1 MTEDVQSPFAQRV
14 QRIRSRRQDKQGSD
28 RWMLV
33 LGGTLLPLGLA
44 FVALGWAGVSRT
56 VYLYDQLTYLAS
68 GTAVG
73 LALVIVGGFVY
84 FTYWQ
89 TVQVR
94 EGRIR
99 HEESQEVLLRIEA
112 LLSQSV
118 PAVPGLVVTA
128 KGTLVHRSDCVAV
141 RGRPDVR
148 PAPVGIELAACRLC
162 DPLSQAG

>member
-1 MTEDVQSPFAQRV
+1 MTEDLGSRLA
-14 QRIRSRRQDKQGSD
+14 RIRQRRTQRTPND

-44 FVALGWAGVSRT
+44 AVLLGWAGVTHT

-68 GTAVG
+68 GSVLG

-94 EGRIR
+94 EARVR
-99 HEESQEVLLRIEA
+99 HDESQSVLLRIEA
-112 LLSQSV
+112 LLAQGERALSGLVATPKGNQVHRPSCTAVVGRTDLRSV
-118 PAVPGLVVTA
+118 PATTDL
-128 KGTLVHRSDCVAV
+128 
-141 RGRPDVR
+141 
-148 PAPVGIELAACRLC
+148 APCRLC
-162 DPLSQAG
+162 DPLAATA

>member
-1 MTEDVQSPFAQRV
+1 MTEDLGSRLERIKSRRV
-14 QRIRSRRQDKQGSD
+14 QRPPTD

-44 FVALGWAGVSRT
+44 CVVLGWAGVSHT

-68 GTAVG
+68 GSIVG

-94 EGRIR
+94 EARVR
-99 HEESQEVLLRIEA
+99 HDESQSVLLRIEA
-112 LLSQSV
+112 LLSSGA
-118 PAVPGLVVTA
+118 PAVTGLVATP
-128 KGTLVHRSDCVAV
+128 KGNQVHRATCTAVA
-141 RGRPDVR
+141 GRTDLR
-148 PAPVGIELAACRLC
+148 PIAIGTALAPCRLC
-162 DPLSQAG
+162 DPLADTA

>member
-1 MTEDVQSPFAQRV
+1 MTDDLGSRLRRIKQR
-14 QRIRSRRQDKQGSD
+14 RAERTPND

-44 FVALGWAGVSRT
+44 AVVLGWAGVTHT

-68 GTAVG
+68 GSVLG

-94 EGRIR
+94 EARVR
-99 HEESQEVLLRIEA
+99 HEESQSVLLRIEA
-112 LLSQSV
+112 LLAQGERPSS
-118 PAVPGLVVTA
+118 GLVVTA
-128 KGTLVHRSDCVAV
+128 KGDQVHRATCTAVVGRTDLRPVAATT
-141 RGRPDVR
+141 DL
-148 PAPVGIELAACRLC
+148 APCRMC
-162 DPLSQAG
+162 DPLADSA

>member
-1 MTEDVQSPFAQRV
+1 MTEDLGSRLERIKARRV
-14 QRIRSRRQDKQGSD
+14 QRPPND

-44 FVALGWAGVSRT
+44 SVVLGWAGVTHT

-68 GTAVG
+68 GSLVG

-94 EGRIR
+94 EARVR
-99 HEESQEVLLRIEA
+99 QSQKRERQE
-112 LLSQSV
+112 
-118 PAVPGLVVTA
+118 
-128 KGTLVHRSDCVAV
+128 
-141 RGRPDVR
+141 PDPTFDFTDR
-148 PAPVGIELAACRLC
+148 PAPPSGIRPPI
-162 DPLSQAG
+162 DRPPSNN